1 MIERAIYRHLPSL
14 YEVRLSSESGKLRT
28 AHERVV
34 IMAETLDR
42 PDISR
47 DQVIH
52 EAVEAKARTEG
63 LDDLSYNMRL
73 MRPKETR
80 VEIIPKLRWAL
91 IRATE
96 EQIMETSPLRKLA
109 QIAIEHMAIITG
121 VLETQEKTN

>member
-1 MIERAIYRHLPSL
+1 
-14 YEVRLSSESGKLRT
+14 
-28 AHERVV
+28 
-34 IMAETLDR
+34 MAETLDR